1 MSYRPTRRTGPFAL
15 ARTLAWLRLCA
26 LAGQSMAVL
35 ACAGWLQLPIPLLPL
50 LLGIGLLGIF
60 AVFAAWRL
68 NQPWPLGELE
78 TVGHIGVDMLVLG
91 YLLYYTGGASNPF
104 VTLLLVPI
112 ALSATT
118 LSVRALLAVASLS
131 GATYLFLLRWFV
143 PLPIPLHES
152 RHGEVSLFVAGMA
165 VNFVISAV
173 LLGFFI
179 NRLAHAVR
187 LQQLEVQRV
196 RERALRDEGILA
208 IATQAAGAAHELNT
222 PLSTMRTLLPDLRRD
237 HAGDASLTEDLELL
251 EGQVDRCRTILR
263 EMVAF
268 GKAQLSQ
275 EDEQMS
281 LGAFVRGC
289 LERFQLLRP
298 EAELE
303 LELDAATADT
313 VLRSPPGMRH
323 ALINLL
329 NNAADASAARGSQRV
344 ALRVRHQAGWLELRV
359 SDQGP
364 GFAVGRPGSVLGQS
378 QKQSGLGIG
387 LTLAEATA
395 ERLNGELTAVNTS
408 EGAEVSIR
416 LPLSAI
422 AAE

>member
-1 MSYRPTRRTGPFAL
+1 
-15 ARTLAWLRLCA
+15 
-26 LAGQSMAVL
+26 
-35 ACAGWLQLPIPLLPL
+35 
-50 LLGIGLLGIF
+50 
-60 AVFAAWRL
+60 
-68 NQPWPLGELE
+68 
-78 TVGHIGVDMLVLG
+78 
-91 YLLYYTGGASNPF
+91 
-104 VTLLLVPI
+104 
-112 ALSATT
+112 
-118 LSVRALLAVASLS
+118 
-131 GATYLFLLRWFV
+131 
-143 PLPIPLHES
+143 
-152 RHGEVSLFVAGMA
+152 
-165 VNFVISAV
+165 
-173 LLGFFI
+173 
-179 NRLAHAVR
+179 
-187 LQQLEVQRV
+187 
-196 RERALRDEGILA
+196 
-208 IATQAAGAAHELNT
+208 
-222 PLSTMRTLLPDLRRD
+222 
-237 HAGDASLTEDLELL
+237 
-251 EGQVDRCRTILR
+251 
-263 EMVAF
+263 
-268 GKAQLSQ
+268 
-275 EDEQMS
+275 
-281 LGAFVRGC
+281 VRGC

-344 ALRVRHQAGWLELRV
+344 ALRVRHQGGWLELRV